1 MSTLDTLLSKPAQE
15 WNEDEILQ
23 LIESLREQRERWNQE
38 QSAGTRARVPS
49 SKIPVT
55 PAAKDLAFDGLKL

>member
-15 WNEDEILQ
+15 WSEHEILQ

-38 QSAGTRARVPS
+38 QSAGTKTRMPA
-49 SKIPVT
+49 SKIPVK

>member
-1 MSTLDTLLSKPAQE
+1 MLDTLLSKPAQE
-15 WNEDEILQ
+15 WSEDEILQ

-38 QSAGTRARVPS
+38 QSAGTRTRVPS
-49 SKIPVT
+49 SKIAVK